1 MRTVATIAEV
11 REALDGPRRRGSTI
25 GLVPTMGAFHEGHL
39 SLMRRARERCDVVVV
54 SLFVNPT
61 QFNDAG
67 DLASDPRD
75 AGADESLAAELGVDL
90 MFEPAV
96 SEIYPTGFSTPV
108 SVANGT
114 DRLEGA
120 SRGREHF
127 DAVATVVTK
136 LLNITGPDL
145 AFFGRKDAQQAAM
158 VRRLVTDLDIPV
170 TIEVCPTVR
179 AADGLALSSRNA
191 RLSARE
197 RQRATAL
204 HRALR
209 RVRETVQS
217 GELDPAVA
225 AGAGRAELARAGIE
239 PDYLELVGAETM
251 APLERIDGEALVVV
265 AATVGTTRLID
276 NELITTTI
284 DNEVATPMW
293 APTTA

>member
-11 REALDGPRRRGSTI
+11 REALEEPRRRGSTI

-54 SLFVNPT
+54 SLFINPT

-67 DLASDPRD
+67 DLATYPRD
-75 AGADESLAAELGVDL
+75 AAADESLAADLGVDL
-90 MFEPAV
+90 LFAPGV
-96 SEIYPTGFSTPV
+96 SEIYPTGFSTMV

-120 SRGREHF
+120 SRGRAHF

-136 LLNITGPDL
+136 LLNITGPDV
-145 AFFGRKDAQQAAM
+145 AFFGQKDAQQAAM

-179 AADGLALSSRNA
+179 APDGLALSSRNA
-191 RLSARE
+191 RLSDEE
-197 RQRATAL
+197 RKRATAL

-209 RVRETVQS
+209 RVRETVQR
-217 GELDPAVA
+217 GGHDPAVA
-225 AGAGRAELARAGIE
+225 VAAGRAELARAGIN
-239 PDYLELVGAETM
+239 PDYLELVGADTM
-251 APLERIDGEALVVV
+251 APVQRIDGRALAVV
-265 AATVGTTRLID
+265 AATVGTTHLID

>member
-11 REALDGPRRRGSTI
+11 REALGEPRRRGRTI
-25 GLVPTMGAFHEGHL
+25 GLVPTMGAFHDGHL

-67 DLASDPRD
+67 DLAAYPRD
-75 AGADESLAAELGVDL
+75 AGADESLAAGLGVDCCSR
-90 MFEPAV
+90 PPS
-96 SEIYPTGFSTPV
+96 SEIYPTGFSTTV

-120 SRGREHF
+120 SRGRAHF

-136 LLNITGPDL
+136 LLNITGPDI
-145 AFFGRKDAQQAAM
+145 AFFGQKDAQQAAM

-170 TIEVCPTVR
+170 AIEVCPTVR

-191 RLSARE
+191 LLSAQE
-197 RQRATAL
+197 RKRATAL
-204 HRALR
+204 HRALE
-209 RVRETVQS
+209 RVRE
-217 GELDPAVA
+217 AVRTARPTRMAAAA
-225 AGAGRAELARAGIE
+225 AGASELARAGIE
-239 PDYLELVGAETM
+239 PDYLELVGADTM
-251 APLERIDGEALVVV
+251 APLQRIDGQTLAVV
-265 AATVGTTRLID
+265 AATVGTTHLID